1 MLLRF
6 LYCLRQNIYGL
17 ILCDENLFATHRG
30 VSGHY
35 RSAPGFP
42 PDRSKRGH
50 GHGDG
55 WQWWILFHTFF
66 RDDSHRR
73 YGALDVELEW
83 T

>member
-6 LYCLRQNIYGL
+6 QYCLLQRIRGL
-17 ILCDENLFATHRG
+17 IWRDENLFTTHRG
-30 VSGHY
+30 VSGH
-35 RSAPGFP
+35 RSAPGFLA
-42 PDRSKRGH
+42 DRSKRGH

-55 WQWWILFHTFF
+55 WRWWILFHTFF
-66 RDDSHRR
+66 RDDSHGR